1 MTDYI
6 WNEENKKLI
15 AKLVLSEDI
24 QPGQRARLS
33 NQDTCAIRENGV
45 YTDNHNSDVPVLRP
59 KPGILG
65 KLIGKKAPER
75 DHLFVHNGPHDV
87 DLKINASWR
96 SGQRGGVVA
105 QMKVNISPREVG
117 PLFVLA
123 DRSEGME
130 ITPDSLAKEVTR
142 NVAGK
147 FAEYV
152 MGLNDKPTTEEE
164 LRSHEDKFAQIA
176 DNELGELGV
185 HVASVVLRYEDDSHA
200 TVSQISD
207 ENAAARRGDRERD
220 FHRLGSDV
228 QDVTHH
234 MGIGAA
240 EKAKGSEL
248 AKKGEERIAKDIA
261 RTSEDILRDGV
272 EELRE
277 EDIDDREL
285 RKIKRDGRK
294 MRAKA
299 EVARNLSKPE
309 SEEDE

>member
-6 WNEENKKLI
+6 WNEENKKII

-33 NQDTCAIRENGV
+33 NQDTCAIRENGA
-45 YTDNHNSDVPVLRP
+45 YTDNHNSDVPILRP

-65 KLIGKKAPER
+65 RLIGKKVPER

-105 QMKVNISPREVG
+105 HMTVNISPREVG

-130 ITPDSLAKEVTR
+130 ITPDSLANEVTR
-142 NVAGK
+142 NVAGR

-185 HVASVVLRYEDDSHA
+185 HVASVVLRYEDDSDA
-200 TVSQISD
+200 TVSQVSR
-207 ENAAARRGDRERD
+207 ENAASRRAARERD
-220 FHRLGSDV
+220 FHRFSGDTQDV
-228 QDVTHH
+228 QRG
-234 MGIGAA
+234 MGIEAA
-240 EKAKGSEL
+240 KAAKESDLGKAAAKRIERQIVEVGEDALSGQLEEKRAEGIHD
-248 AKKGEERIAKDIA
+248 AERRKI
-261 RTSEDILRDGV
+261 ERDGAIMKTKADV
-272 EELRE
+272 VRS
-277 EDIDDREL
+277 
-285 RKIKRDGRK
+285 
-294 MRAKA
+294 MR
-299 EVARNLSKPE
+299 PE